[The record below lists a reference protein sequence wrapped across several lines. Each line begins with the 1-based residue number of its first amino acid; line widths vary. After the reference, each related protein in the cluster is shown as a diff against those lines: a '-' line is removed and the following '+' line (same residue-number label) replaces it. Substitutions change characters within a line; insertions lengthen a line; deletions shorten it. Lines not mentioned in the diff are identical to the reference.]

1 MERNVYNL
9 TNPQKS
15 IWLTEQFYKNT
26 PMENI
31 TGCVT
36 VLEKLNLK
44 ALQKAINLFVE
55 KNDSFRLKFILKDDN
70 VFQYLSSFSEFEI
83 ENVLVKTNHDIK
95 KLENQM
101 SNTVFEVLDN
111 LLFSFKTFTFPDG
124 HGGYI
129 LTAHHLI
136 YDAWTASLVG
146 TEIINYYEK
155 IINAESLDDISN
167 PSYID
172 YIVSEQEYLKSEK
185 FKKDKEFWNGIFNL
199 IPEIATIPSINGNSQ
214 ELSCKSK
221 RKQFIIPEETISL
234 INKFCKENKAS
245 IFNFFMAVFSLYIS
259 RVSSLNDFTIGTPIL
274 NRGNFKEKQTTGMF
288 ISNIPFRVCV
298 NNDIS
303 FAQFLS
309 NISMDFLKIFRHQ
322 KYPYQYL
329 LEDLRKQ
336 DSSLPNLYNVALS
349 YQNARTNAQTSSVK
363 YESEW
368 VETNYIADD
377 MDIHIYD
384 MNDTGNINI
393 AYDYLTSKYSIDD
406 ICFIHARI
414 LHIINQILENNEI
427 NLKDIEIVTPDE
439 KKKLLYTFNNT
450 QMDYPKDKTISQLF
464 EEQVEKTPNNV
475 AVVFGDQQLT
485 YRELNERANSL
496 ANYLINI
503 GIKPNNNIGVHLEK
517 SIDYIVSIISILK
530 IGATFVPLSVLHP
543 KKRIEYILDDCKAQL
558 LISNNALSQNI
569 NYSCKYLNV
578 ESFNFNLEKA
588 NINITTSSSTTAYI
602 LYTSGSTG
610 NPKGVTIAN
619 YSLINHVYGINKKFN
634 NQISCNDKTLSVAN
648 MSFDANIQEI
658 FIPLL
663 LGSTLHLLSDNSIYD
678 IKFLANYIYK
688 NNITFTFLPPN
699 ILDEIFNLLK
709 DFDNLSLNKLLV
721 GVESIKYSTLNKFLT
736 LNRDIQIHNGYG
748 PTEATICCISYMYST
763 SNEIDSSNFLPIGTP
778 LANTNILILNA
789 SCNKLQPFYT
799 PGEICILGDCL
810 SSGYVNSSLN
820 ERKICCFGLL

>member
-1 MERNVYNL
+1 MYNL

-155 IINAESLDDISN
+155 IINAENLDDISN

-185 FKKDKEFWNGIFNL
+185 FKKDKEFWNEIFNS
-199 IPEIATIPSINGNSQ
+199 IPEIATIPSINSNSQ
-214 ELSCKSK
+214 DLSCKSK

-245 IFNFFMAVFSLYIS
+245 IFNFFIAIFSLYIS

-288 ISNIPFRVCV
+288 ISNIPFRVSV

-464 EEQVEKTPNNV
+464 EEQVEKTPDNI

-496 ANYLINI
+496 ANYLRNNKISRNDI
-503 GIKPNNNIGVHLEK
+503 VGIMVNRSLEMLVAILAVLK
-517 SIDYIVSIISILK
+517 SGACYIPIDPEY
-530 IGATFVPLSVLHP
+530 PQD
-543 KKRIEYILDDCKAQL
+543 RIEYMLNNSNAKMLLTFKKLESKVTFDNKLFIELDNKL
-558 LISNNALSQNI
+558 YTSNRENL
-569 NYSCKYLNV
+569 KNV
-578 ESFNFNLEKA
+578 NKPEDL
-588 NINITTSSSTTAYI
+588 AYI
-602 LYTSGSTG
+602 IYTSGSTG
-610 NPKGVTIAN
+610 LPKGVMLKHNNINNFIYGMCNIVDFDTTKTIVSVTTISFDIFVLE
-619 YSLINHVYGINKKFN
+619 SLLPLQKGLKIV
-634 NQISCNDKTLSVAN
+634 VAN
-648 MSFDANIQEI
+648 ENEQNNIRLFNSLCLKNNVNIIQTTPSRFQVLISNSNELDYLKNITDILVGGEAFPKVLLNSLKKVLPSNANIY
-658 FIPLL
+658 
-663 LGSTLHLLSDNSIYD
+663 N
-678 IKFLANYIYK
+678 
-688 NNITFTFLPPN
+688 
-699 ILDEIFNLLK
+699 
-709 DFDNLSLNKLLV
+709 V
-721 GVESIKYSTLNKFLT
+721 
-736 LNRDIQIHNGYG
+736 YG
-748 PTEATICCISYMYST
+748 PTETAVWSTAKNLTNEFSITIGK
-763 SNEIDSSNFLPIGTP
+763 PI
-778 LANTNILILNA
+778 ANTRCYILDNDK
-789 SCNKLQPFYT
+789 KLLPVLT
-799 PGEICILGDCL
+799 P
-810 SSGYVNSSLN
+810 
-820 ERKICCFGLL
+820 RKFIYCW

>member
-1 MERNVYNL
+1 MYNL

-26 PMENI
+26 PIENI

-185 FKKDKEFWNGIFNL
+185 FKKDKEFWNGIFNS
-199 IPEIATIPSINGNSQ
+199 IPEIATIPSVNCNSQ
-214 ELSCKSK
+214 ELSCESK

-450 QMDYPKDKTISQLF
+450 KMDYPKDKTISQLF

-496 ANYLINI
+496 ANYLRNN
-503 GIKPNNNIGVHLEK
+503 GITRNDIVGIMVNRSLEMLVAILAVLK
-517 SIDYIVSIISILK
+517 SGACYIPIDPEY
-530 IGATFVPLSVLHP
+530 PQD
-543 KKRIEYILDDCKAQL
+543 RIEYMLNNSNAKMLLTFKKLESKVKFDNKLFIELDNKL
-558 LISNNALSQNI
+558 YTSNR
-569 NYSCKYLNV
+569 
-578 ESFNFNLEKA
+578 ENLKNMNKPEDL
-588 NINITTSSSTTAYI
+588 AYI
-602 LYTSGSTG
+602 IYTSGSTG
-610 NPKGVTIAN
+610 LPKGVMLKHNNINNFIYGMCNVVDFNTTKTIVSVTTISFDIFVLESLLPLQKGLKIVIAN
-619 YSLINHVYGINKKFN
+619 ENEQNDIRLFNSLCLKNNVNIIQTTPSRFQVLISNSNELDYLKNITDILVGGEAFPKALLNSLKKVLP
-634 NQISCNDKTLSVAN
+634 SK
-648 MSFDANIQEI
+648 ANIY
-658 FIPLL
+658 
-663 LGSTLHLLSDNSIYD
+663 N
-678 IKFLANYIYK
+678 
-688 NNITFTFLPPN
+688 
-699 ILDEIFNLLK
+699 
-709 DFDNLSLNKLLV
+709 V
-721 GVESIKYSTLNKFLT
+721 
-736 LNRDIQIHNGYG
+736 YG
-748 PTEATICCISYMYST
+748 PTETAVWSTAKNLTNEFSITIGK
-763 SNEIDSSNFLPIGTP
+763 PI
-778 LANTNILILNA
+778 ANTRCYILDN
-789 SCNKLQPFYT
+789 NKKLLPVLT
-799 PGEICILGDCL
+799 P
-810 SSGYVNSSLN
+810 
-820 ERKICCFGLL
+820 RKFIYCW

>member
-1 MERNVYNL
+1 MYNL

-70 VFQYLSSFSEFEI
+70 IFQYLSSFSEFEI
-83 ENVLVKTNHDIK
+83 ENVLVKTNHDVK

-155 IINAESLDDISN
+155 IINAENLDDISN

-185 FKKDKEFWNGIFNL
+185 FKKDKEFWNGIFNS
-199 IPEIATIPSINGNSQ
+199 IPEIATIPSINSNSQ

-288 ISNIPFRVCV
+288 ISNIPFRVSV

-450 QMDYPKDKTISQLF
+450 KMDYPKDKTISQLF
-464 EEQVEKTPNNV
+464 EEQVEKTPDNI

-496 ANYLINI
+496 ANYLRNNEITRNDI
-503 GIKPNNNIGVHLEK
+503 VGIMVNRSLEMLVAILAVLK
-517 SIDYIVSIISILK
+517 SGACYIPIDPEY
-530 IGATFVPLSVLHP
+530 PQD
-543 KKRIEYILDDCKAQL
+543 RIEYMLNNSNAKMLLTFKKLESKVTFGNKLFIELDNEL
-558 LISNNALSQNI
+558 YTSNRENLKNI
-569 NYSCKYLNV
+569 NKPEDL
-578 ESFNFNLEKA
+578 
-588 NINITTSSSTTAYI
+588 AYI
-602 LYTSGSTG
+602 IYTSGSTG
-610 NPKGVTIAN
+610 LPKGVMLKHNNINNFIYGMCNIVDFDTTKTIVSVTTISFDIFVLE
-619 YSLINHVYGINKKFN
+619 SLLPLQKGLKIV
-634 NQISCNDKTLSVAN
+634 VAN
-648 MSFDANIQEI
+648 ENEQNNIRLFNSLCLKNNVNIIQTTPSRFQVLISNSNELDYLKNITDILVGGEAFPKVLLNSLKKVLPSNANIY
-658 FIPLL
+658 
-663 LGSTLHLLSDNSIYD
+663 N
-678 IKFLANYIYK
+678 
-688 NNITFTFLPPN
+688 
-699 ILDEIFNLLK
+699 
-709 DFDNLSLNKLLV
+709 V
-721 GVESIKYSTLNKFLT
+721 
-736 LNRDIQIHNGYG
+736 YG
-748 PTEATICCISYMYST
+748 PTETAVWSTAKNLTNEFSITIGK
-763 SNEIDSSNFLPIGTP
+763 PI
-778 LANTNILILNA
+778 ANTRCYILDNDK
-789 SCNKLQPFYT
+789 KLLPVLT
-799 PGEICILGDCL
+799 P
-810 SSGYVNSSLN
+810 
-820 ERKICCFGLL
+820 RKFIYCW